1 MCPRL
6 RSQTKRGDSMITYP
20 KPVMKTSELMKMGF
34 GRDYLLTV
42 YASPT
47 QNFAWKQ
54 DATKK
59 NSPIFFDTEGFEAY
73 RQEQIKLEQ
82 QAKKR
87 RAAVM

>member
-1 MCPRL
+1 
-6 RSQTKRGDSMITYP
+6 MITYP